1 MRKQIDGRSSAR
13 IARSEARLQS
23 TAGDLRIFP
32 GFSRSG
38 KCDSRERS
46 ESERQRSVIPICES
60 TSKEGPQP
68 GLPEAKRGCNLRRET
83 CNVRYRSLLRLRLRC
98 PFCQSARR
106 WLSGQKGV
114 FPRER
119 SNLQGKCDSRGGKPP
134 RTKVLWLSHGI
145 FREIRDFG
153 TSLQPKRV
161 GATKERCGFSPAL
174 AGAENA
180 TAGSEASRSDEG
192 ALSRFAL

>member
-23 TAGDLRIFP
+23 TARDLRIFP

-60 TSKEGPQP
+60 KSMEGPQP

-83 CNVRYRSLLRLRLRC
+83 C
-98 PFCQSARR
+98 
-106 WLSGQKGV
+106 
-114 FPRER
+114 
-119 SNLQGKCDSRGGKPP
+119 
-134 RTKVLWLSHGI
+134 
-145 FREIRDFG
+145 
-153 TSLQPKRV
+153 
-161 GATKERCGFSPAL
+161 GFSPAL

-180 TAGSEASRSDEG
+180 TAGAVSHHGLKSCGSHMGLSTKSEISGQVSNRSESERRRSVIPICSVNRDKSTTG
-192 ALSRFAL
+192 LQPGRHCRYI

>member
-23 TAGDLRIFP
+23 TARDLRIFP

-46 ESERQRSVIPICES
+46 ESERRRSVIPICES
-60 TSKEGPQP
+60 KSMEGPQP

-98 PFCQSARR
+98 PY
-106 WLSGQKGV
+106 LPIG
-114 FPRER
+114 
-119 SNLQGKCDSRGGKPP
+119 
-134 RTKVLWLSHGI
+134 
-145 FREIRDFG
+145 
-153 TSLQPKRV
+153 
-161 GATKERCGFSPAL
+161 SPMAL
-174 AGAENA
+174 RENA
-180 TAGSEASRSDEG
+180 TAVAVSSSPAKAGELSHGTFHGLRYKPGQVSNRASARHI
-192 ALSRFAL
+192 